1 MEPCK
6 LLLVDDE
13 EEFVTTLAER
23 LSLRGMRARVAL
35 SGEEALEALD
45 SEAAHVVVLDVL
57 LPGMGGLE
65 VLKRIRQAYPEVQV
79 ILLTGRGSDREARE
93 GVALGAFDYLVK
105 PVHLEELIQKIREA
119 SKCNA
124 REKPWR
130 E

>member
-1 MEPCK
+1 MEQCS

-23 LSLRGMRARVAL
+23 LALRGIRARVAL
-35 SGEEALEALD
+35 SGEEALKALE
-45 SEAAHVVVLDVL
+45 SEVVHVVVLDVL

-65 VLKRIRQAYPEVQV
+65 VLKKIREHYPGVQV

-93 GVALGAFDYLVK
+93 GVALGALDYLVK
-105 PVHLEELIQKIREA
+105 PVHLEELIRKVREA
-119 SKCNA
+119 SACNA

-130 E
+130 P

>member
-23 LSLRGMRARVAL
+23 LSLRGIRARVAL

-45 SEAAHVVVLDVL
+45 SEFAHVVVLDVL

-65 VLKRIRQAYPEVQV
+65 VLKRIRQAHPEVQV

-105 PVHLEELIQKIREA
+105 PVHLEELIKKIREA

-124 REKPWR
+124 MEKPWKS
-130 E
+130 